1 MQRMRRGWA
10 YAAAHAAHHRP
21 HPLGRLPAC
30 PPHTRRAAWHA
41 AHGRRSCSATLAT
54 HAARRS
60 SSILLTPGSRRSLV
74 DQPRRAGPP
83 PQARRHPRRASRKL
97 VRRRSALRRAR
108 PARDSSAATAAREL
122 SRLAAPCDAGR
133 PRRFPRVGTPQRRPL
148 APSQQRPRPPQLV
161 ETGEGSGPFERRQKL
176 TRGRFATRN

>member
-1 MQRMRRGWA
+1 MMQRMRRGWA

-60 SSILLTPGSRRSLV
+60 SSLLLTPGSRRSLV
-74 DQPRRAGPP
+74 DQPRRAAPP
-83 PQARRHPRRASRKL
+83 GSASSEPREPKAPQAAERVEEGAPGSRQ
-97 VRRRSALRRAR
+97 LRRNRCSRDVAPGRSLRRWPTAEVTACRR
-108 PARDSSAATAAREL
+108 PSAAPRSPQPAAAAL
-122 SRLAAPCDAGR
+122 ATSRLGMGA
-133 PRRFPRVGTPQRRPL
+133 RVGAKRLVQ
-148 APSQQRPRPPQLV
+148 SPR
-161 ETGEGSGPFERRQKL
+161 
-176 TRGRFATRN
+176 